1 MYKKNH
7 KKTCNKKNKKLRMKT
22 VLCDGLNDAAQQL
35 IVVDDVEQ
43 MKCKEVTVKH
53 DPTDRHCH
61 KHLHTH
67 THHRVGTGSWEI
79 HIGGVVR
86 IVNKLRSKRRRI
98 SMKYYFNYI
107 CQWKIWWTSPL
118 WFLSYVSRETYRQ
131 TNKLIQILFA
141 FFLVAQ

>member
-1 MYKKNH
+1 MSANFSQSLKGTDNTTSQMYKKNH

-67 THHRVGTGSWEI
+67 THTTELEQGHEKSTLGESSE
-79 HIGGVVR
+79 
-86 IVNKLRSKRRRI
+86 
-98 SMKYYFNYI
+98 
-107 CQWKIWWTSPL
+107 
-118 WFLSYVSRETYRQ
+118 
-131 TNKLIQILFA
+131 
-141 FFLVAQ
+141 